1 MIAILNKSIYYKEYF
16 IMKKIIIYYILSL
29 ILLADSS
36 RIEGVQVKGYFPSY
50 DDFPAFDIK
59 NKHRTIWDKSR
70 HIGIKEKKKFLR
82 ETNSIS
88 RKKISKNRGFVIISE
103 DRKRKKM
110 YLKYINKIRSKSQYC
125 GKYGLFH
132 ATTPVKWSDR
142 LYESAKEHSL
152 DMAINQSFSHKGSGK
167 NSDRSGI
174 SQGTNS
180 TPSTRASYHRYRGGI
195 VGENIALGYGKD
207 NSSIQSAIRS
217 WLNSDSHCA
226 NLMSPQYRNMG
237 MSLVENKISKNK
249 SHFYWSQE
257 LGT

>member
-1 MIAILNKSIYYKEYF
+1 
-16 IMKKIIIYYILSL
+16 MKKVIIYYLLSHILM
-29 ILLADSS
+29 ADAS

-50 DDFPAFDIK
+50 EDFPTFDIK
-59 NKHRTIWDKSR
+59 SQHRSIWDKSK
-70 HIGIKEKKKFLR
+70 HLSIKNKKRFLR
-82 ETNSIS
+82 ETRRTGIS
-88 RKKISKNRGFVIISE
+88 RKKISKKRSFIIISE
-103 DRKRKKM
+103 DRNRKKI
-110 YLKYINKIRSKSQYC
+110 YLKYINKVRSKPQYC

-152 DMAINQSFSHKGSGK
+152 DMAINQSFSHKGTGRDSDKSGK
-167 NSDRSGI
+167 TQGI
-174 SQGTNS
+174 NS
-180 TPSTRASYHRYRGGI
+180 TPSTRAYYHRYRGGI
-195 VGENIALGYGKD
+195 VGENIALGYGKE

-249 SHFYWSQE
+249 SNFYWSQE